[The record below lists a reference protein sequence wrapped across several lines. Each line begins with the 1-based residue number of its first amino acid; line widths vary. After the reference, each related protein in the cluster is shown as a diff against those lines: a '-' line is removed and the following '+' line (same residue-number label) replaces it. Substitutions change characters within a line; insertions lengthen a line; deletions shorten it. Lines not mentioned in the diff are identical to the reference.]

1 MIKSLKLQNI
11 SFSYA
16 GGEKLFENLTHD
28 LPLDRSVNFI
38 GEQGC
43 GRSTLFKLLVGLKDP
58 ISGTVLFND
67 QPMSEMSFEEF
78 LPFRLRIGYSFDLGG
93 LLNNKTILENLTLP
107 LLYHKL
113 ATESEA
119 NRKAMDLLE
128 KFGVENNANLRPSS
142 VPGRTRKAAIVARS
156 LILNP
161 ELLVL
166 DDPTTGLSA
175 EGKSALKELI
185 IEHQVQHNL
194 RHIYYISED
203 PEFQSFMG
211 AMYMVVVSKNELKVA

>member
-1 MIKSLKLQNI
+1 
-11 SFSYA
+11 
-16 GGEKLFENLTHD
+16 
-28 LPLDRSVNFI
+28 
-38 GEQGC
+38 
-43 GRSTLFKLLVGLKDP
+43 
-58 ISGTVLFND
+58 
-67 QPMSEMSFEEF
+67 
-78 LPFRLRIGYSFDLGG
+78 
-93 LLNNKTILENLTLP
+93 
-107 LLYHKL
+107 
-113 ATESEA
+113 
-119 NRKAMDLLE
+119 MDLLE

-203 PEFQSFMG
+203 PEFHSFMG

>member
-11 SFSYA
+11 SFGYP
-16 GGEKLFENLTHD
+16 GGEKLFENLNHD

-43 GRSTLFKLLVGLKDP
+43 GRSTLFKILVGLKNP
-58 ISGTVLFND
+58 TNGTVLFND
-67 QPMSEMSFEEF
+67 QPLSEMSFEEF
-78 LPFRLRIGYSFDLGG
+78 LPYRLRIGYSFDLGG

-113 ATESEA
+113 ATETEA
-119 NRKAMDLLE
+119 TRKAMNLLE
-128 KFGVENNANLRPSS
+128 RFGVESNANLRPSS

-166 DDPTTGLSA
+166 DDPTTGLSTEA
-175 EGKSALKELI
+175 KSALKELI
-185 IEHQVQHNL
+185 VEHQVQHNL

-211 AMYMVVVSKNELKVA
+211 ALYMVVVSKNELKAA